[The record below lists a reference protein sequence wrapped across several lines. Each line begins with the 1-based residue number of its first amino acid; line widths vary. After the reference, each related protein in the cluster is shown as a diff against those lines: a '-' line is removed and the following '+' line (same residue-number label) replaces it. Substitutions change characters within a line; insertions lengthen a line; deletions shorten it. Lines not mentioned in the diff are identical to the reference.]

1 MGKPKVCFVL
11 GGPGAGKGTA
21 CEFLVKKH
29 GLAHLSAGDLLR
41 EERKRAGSQFGELI
55 EECIVQGTIVP
66 VEITCQLLENAMNK
80 IMVDSKGEQD
90 KFLIDGFPRNVD
102 NLQGWTKQMDGKT
115 DDRIVLYLNCPL
127 EVCES
132 RIMERSKTSGR
143 SDDNIEAL
151 RKRFKTYEESTKG
164 IIEHY
169 RDLGK
174 VREVDS
180 SLTKEEVG
188 ETVSRIVEQDL
199 TDVQQP
205 SVSGDH

>member
-164 IIEHY
+164 IIEH
-169 RDLGK
+169 
-174 VREVDS
+174 
-180 SLTKEEVG
+180 
-188 ETVSRIVEQDL
+188 
-199 TDVQQP
+199 
-205 SVSGDH
+205 